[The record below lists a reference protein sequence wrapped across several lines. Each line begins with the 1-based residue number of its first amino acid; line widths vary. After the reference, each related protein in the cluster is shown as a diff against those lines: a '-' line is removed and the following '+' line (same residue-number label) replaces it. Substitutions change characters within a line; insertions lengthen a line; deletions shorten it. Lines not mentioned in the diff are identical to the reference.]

1 MFREC
6 SVGFLKVQ
14 ERFRESSGNTQRRFR
29 EDSGNIHV
37 IFRKG
42 SRNFP
47 ESFLNLTTEQL
58 TRT

>member
-37 IFRKG
+37 IFM
-42 SRNFP
+42 
-47 ESFLNLTTEQL
+47 
-58 TRT
+58 